1 MTLTFLHVIQVQ
13 GLLVEL
19 REGLCAAVAELADL
33 RQRDHVLE
41 EKLQAHQTEVDD
53 KIMGLK
59 NSLNTFKVQDWV
71 KQKRVQVL
79 FLEPQTGFCNMI

>member
-19 REGLCAAVAELADL
+19 REGLRAAVAELADL